1 MLSAWDFIGKDTN
14 ELTHGF
20 HLYPGV
26 MNPFVARKLISMF
39 GENHETLLDPFC
51 GSGTTL
57 VEAKNAGISADG
69 FDINPIARL
78 ISRAKTNSY
87 NIENLSGFVESLI
100 ERIHS
105 KQLVKLS
112 EATHNSGFSD
122 KTIQTWFPNK
132 TVQEISTYLREI
144 EESENY
150 DENFRIFAKVS
161 LSDCLRSVSIQRKNE
176 WKNYRKVGWRDE
188 DINANYQPLLPLF
201 KDRLISNLRRV
212 EKTQFMHFDNEVR
225 IFDTNSVRVRDFP
238 NSPENGYELVVT
250 SPPYGDSRTTVAY
263 AEFSWLTNVW
273 LGLDER
279 PPGNLGKEMMGG
291 VLCPRVAKLGHRM
304 IDSAI
309 SKMEPGNA
317 TKNFSFYRDYLQSIS
332 NVAANVSPGG
342 TVCYVVGN
350 RTSGGKV
357 MRMDLFTRWAFE
369 QNDFER
375 IGAIKSRKITN
386 SRMPRKTSP
395 SGKKG
400 DSVSTMNYE
409 YIITCKK
416 KNR

>member
-1 MLSAWDFIGKDTN
+1 MLGAWDFIGKDTN

-26 MNPFVARKLISMF
+26 MNPFVARKLISRF
-39 GENHETLLDPFC
+39 GKNHETLLDPFC

-87 NIENLSGFVESLI
+87 NIANLSGFVESLI

-176 WKNYRKVGWRDE
+176 WKNYRKAGWRDE
-188 DINANYQPLLPLF
+188 NINANYYVSGFQ
-201 KDRLISNLRRV
+201 
-212 EKTQFMHFDNEVR
+212 
-225 IFDTNSVRVRDFP
+225 
-238 NSPENGYELVVT
+238 G
-250 SPPYGDSRTTVAY
+250 
-263 AEFSWLTNVW
+263 
-273 LGLDER
+273 
-279 PPGNLGKEMMGG
+279 
-291 VLCPRVAKLGHRM
+291 KLGG
-304 IDSAI
+304 I
-309 SKMEPGNA
+309 KG
-317 TKNFSFYRDYLQSIS
+317 TQNF
-332 NVAANVSPGG
+332 
-342 TVCYVVGN
+342 
-350 RTSGGKV
+350 
-357 MRMDLFTRWAFE
+357 
-369 QNDFER
+369 
-375 IGAIKSRKITN
+375 IKL
-386 SRMPRKTSP
+386 
-395 SGKKG
+395 
-400 DSVSTMNYE
+400 
-409 YIITCKK
+409 
-416 KNR
+416 